1 MGTPAQVKLA
11 YLLDEPQK
19 ASCEVAQVRHIEAEQ
34 THSETE
40 ILKKEIRRLERL
52 LKDKEGNVS
61 NGCVLGIDSS
71 KTECA
76 CCGSEEKVI
85 RNRAFVEEQALYCSD
100 CWDRYERCG
109 YWGPTLRVNTR
120 IPPRNEDGIPQYG
133 AEDCFIV
140 PELVCARD
148 DLSLSEQLCASLPEG
163 KQFSDWHGARHHAV
177 HLGGDEAERF
187 RDPSSN
193 VPPAWQETVKMLE
206 TSFGVRAAALRLN
219 LYRGNAD
226 WKPLHHDRGQD
237 EAGIP
242 QMTVMVSLGVTRELV
257 LMHKK
262 TGITSSFPLSNG
274 DVFVFTPETNW
285 EFLHGISKVKDPAP
299 GTGGVR
305 LSFVIWG
312 PRVDMNGDPFE
323 KPRSRYRN
331 NKREGNNGKYDR
343 NNAITSGNNT
353 AVPAARSSLEAKP
366 VDQTARVPEDKQRP
380 DTKGCGLM

>member
-1 MGTPAQVKLA
+1 MVSAPFDDRTQTPAQVKLA
-11 YLLDEPQK
+11 YLLDKPQNT
-19 ASCEVAQVRHIEAEQ
+19 SCEVAQALPIEAD
-34 THSETE
+34 SETE
-40 ILKKEIRRLERL
+40 LLKKEIRRLERL
-52 LKDKEGNVS
+52 LKDKEGNPS
-61 NGCVLGIDSS
+61 NGSVLGIDGSR
-71 KTECA
+71 TECA

-120 IPPRNEDGIPQYG
+120 VPPRNEDGIPQYG

-148 DLSLSEQLCASLPEG
+148 DLSLSEQLCGSLPEG

-206 TSFGVRAAALRLN
+206 TSFGVRAAAIRLN

-226 WKPLHHDRGQD
+226 WNPLHHDRGQD

-262 TGITSSFPLSNG
+262 TGLTTSFPLSNG

-299 GTGGVR
+299 GTDGVR

-312 PRVDMNGDPFE
+312 PRLDMNGDPME
-323 KPRSRYRN
+323 KPKRYRN
-331 NKREGNNGKYDR
+331 SRREGNNGKYDR
-343 NNAITSGNNT
+343 TAGNHT
-353 AVPAARSSLEAKP
+353 AVPGNSLEAKP
-366 VDQTARVPEDKQRP
+366 VDQAAPVPEDVQRP
-380 DTKGCGLM
+380 EAKGCEVM